1 MTSQMSRPYG
11 QVRHRLGRWVRRF
24 AGWRP
29 RLGMLWWRRDLRP
42 AHQVDLLDAGTHHY
56 RSTGIDPYFRL
67 AHPVPAGW
75 YLLRV
80 RCGFENA
87 HAEGRLYWRTGAQDS
102 ESCAAHVP
110 LRSGRLVR
118 RVVHFPERVMVRFDP
133 LSAPGEFSIDA
144 FQLIRINAL
153 QARKRI
159 ERKLLAMHP
168 RYAPGRT
175 GAASLRSAALAD
187 LWRDYN
193 AVFDRRAGELL
204 TYAEWLSLV
213 EPVSLPEPDAQR
225 REIATWPQLP
235 LVSILVPTFET
246 PEPLLRRSLDS
257 VLAQSYPHWELC
269 IADDASTQPQV
280 AAVLREYAAREPR
293 VQFVLRER
301 NGHIAAAS
309 NSALELAGGEFV
321 ALLDH
326 DDELA
331 PHALYCVVRALQ
343 QHPQAALLYS
353 DEDKLDAADRRCEP
367 YFKPRFSPD
376 LLYGQ
381 NYFCHLGVYQRVLLE
396 QVGGFRP
403 GFEGS
408 QDYDLVLRCWAALQG
423 HAERVVHVPHVLYH
437 WRKTEGST
445 AAGHEHKDYAS
456 DAARRALQEHFD
468 ATCPGTRA
476 ELLAPGR
483 YRARWPLPAPAPRVS
498 LIIPTRDQ
506 AAVLRTCIESILMR
520 TNYPDLEL
528 LVVDNQSCEP
538 EALAYLDELARRP
551 RVQVLRYDHPFN
563 YSAINNFAA
572 RHASGALI
580 GLVNNDVEVITP
592 GWLDEMARLALRPDV
607 GCVGAKLYYPDE
619 TIQHAGVV
627 LGLGGV
633 AGHVYKYFPR
643 DEDGYF
649 GRLQLVHNVAAV
661 TAAVLLLRREVFEA
675 VGGLDEVHLKVA
687 FNDVDL
693 CLKVLRAGY
702 RNVMTPFAELY
713 HHESKSRGSDEAPDK
728 RERFRAECAVM
739 QARWPELLAD
749 DPFYNPNLTDRRADY
764 SLRAPALDASS

>member
-1 MTSQMSRPYG
+1 MTAQDLPPQG
-11 QVRHRLGRWVRRF
+11 QDGQRLRRWVRRLV
-24 AGWRP
+24 GWR
-29 RLGMLWWRRDLRP
+29 RHLGLLWWRRDLRP
-42 AHQVDLLDAGTHHY
+42 AHQVDLLDATKYRY

-80 RCGFENA
+80 RCSFENA
-87 HAEGRLYWRTGAQDS
+87 HAEGRLYWRTGPEDS
-102 ESCAAHVP
+102 ESQAAHVP

-118 RVVHFPERVMVRFDP
+118 RVVYFPERAMLRFDP
-133 LSAPGEFSIDA
+133 LSAPGEFTIDA
-144 FQLIRINAL
+144 FQLIRINAA

-175 GAASLRSAALAD
+175 GVAEPEQ

-193 AVFDRRAGELL
+193 AVFDRRAGVLL
-204 TYAEWLSLV
+204 SYTEWLSLV
-213 EPVSLPEPDAQR
+213 EPVSLPEPDTQR
-225 REIATWPQLP
+225 REITQWAHRP
-235 LVSILVPTFET
+235 VISILLPTWET
-246 PEPLLRRSLDS
+246 PEPLLRRCLDS
-257 VLAQSYPHWELC
+257 VLAQTYANWELC
-269 IADDASTQPQV
+269 VADDASTQPQV
-280 AAVLREYAAREPR
+280 AAVLHELAAREPR
-293 VQFVLRER
+293 LRLVRREE

-309 NSALELAGGEFV
+309 NSALALASGEFV

-343 QHPQAALLYS
+343 KHPDAALLYS
-353 DEDKLDAADRRCEP
+353 DEDKIDAAGRRCEP

-381 NYFCHLGVYQRVLLE
+381 NYVCHLGVYRRSLVE
-396 QVGGFRP
+396 QVGGFRT
-403 GFEGS
+403 GFDGS
-408 QDYDLVLRCWAALQG
+408 QDYDLLLRCWAALRGRADQ
-423 HAERVVHVPHVLYH
+423 VVHVPHVLYH
-437 WRKTEGST
+437 WRKAEGST

-468 ATCPGTRA
+468 AVYPGTRA
-476 ELLAPGR
+476 LPLAPGR
-483 YRARWPLPAPAPRVS
+483 YRTRWPLPTPAPRVS
-498 LIIPTRDQ
+498 LIIPTRDH
-506 AAVLRTCIESILMR
+506 AAVLRTCVESILTR
-520 TNYPDLEL
+520 TEYPDFEL
-528 LVVDNQSCEP
+528 LVVDNQSREP
-538 EALAYLDELARRP
+538 EALDYLEALAHRP
-551 RVQVLRYDHPFN
+551 GVRVLRYDHPFN

-572 RHASGALI
+572 RHAGGTLI

-633 AGHVYKYFPR
+633 AGHVFKHFPR
-643 DEDGYF
+643 DAEGYF
-649 GRLQLVHNVAAV
+649 GRLQLAHNVSAV
-661 TAAVLLLRREVFEA
+661 TAAVLLLRRDVFEE

-687 FNDVDL
+687 FNDIDL

-739 QARWPELLAD
+739 QERWAELIAD
-749 DPFYNPNLTDRRADY
+749 DPFYNPNLADRRADY
-764 SLRAPALDASS
+764 SLRVPVIDASR